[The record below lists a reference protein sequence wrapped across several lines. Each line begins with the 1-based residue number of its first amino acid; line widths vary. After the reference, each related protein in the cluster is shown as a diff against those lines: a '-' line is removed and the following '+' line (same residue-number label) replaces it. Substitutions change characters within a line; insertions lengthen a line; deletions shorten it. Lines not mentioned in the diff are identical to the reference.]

1 MRVGLL
7 SDVHAN
13 LPALE
18 AVLAALDE
26 TARPDALWVTGDTVG
41 YGADP
46 SDVLALLRERGAVLV
61 QGNHDRAVAT
71 GEGLDW
77 FHERAAIAARLHMKW
92 LSAEERDHLGGLPLT
107 VSVEGFTLCHGS
119 LRDPLWEYVTTAS
132 AAAASLAESTTP
144 FACNGHTHVPML
156 FVETDGGVR
165 AIQPSVGASYALG
178 PRAMLNPGSVGQPR
192 DGDPRAAYA
201 VLDPGEGTSTFYRA
215 SYPIDEAQ
223 RRIRARGLPEMF
235 AERLA
240 LGL

>member
-1 MRVGLL
+1 VRVGLL

-13 LPALE
+13 LPALQ
-18 AVLAALDE
+18 AVLAELD
-26 TARPDALWVTGDTVG
+26 AKSRVGALWVTGDTVG

-46 SDVLALLRERGAVLV
+46 SEVLALLRERGAVLV

-77 FHERAAIAARLHMKW
+77 FHDRAAVAVRLHTKW
-92 LSAEERDHLGGLPLT
+92 LSGEERDFLGGLPLT
-107 VSVEGFTLCHGS
+107 ATIERFTLCHGS
-119 LRDPLWEYVTTAS
+119 VRDPLWEYVTSAS
-132 AAAASLAESTTP
+132 AAAASLAQATTP
-144 FACNGHTHVPML
+144 FACNGHTHVPAL
-156 FVETDGGVR
+156 YIEEGGDVR
-165 AIQPSVGASYALG
+165 VTPPRTGVPHPLT

-201 VLDPGEGTSTFYRA
+201 VLDTVGGTATFYRA
-215 SYPIDEAQ
+215 SYAIEEAQ